1 LGGYGEDED
10 EEEEGPVDHH
20 DEEEDEGSIS
30 GDGVGGLEMQDDHFH
45 HEGEGGREGGGEGG
59 VGATG
64 MYYEVAFTA
73 PTTFGMLLERKDE
86 WTRGAVARRERTV
99 VTLVVEG
106 GEAEAKG
113 VGLGSMIASINGED
127 VTGLTYKE
135 TLERIKSQ
143 VRPMRVVFE
152 RESLKEEVLQGYF
165 FVSKGPFF
173 SNPTTMDKWKRKYI
187 VLGGPIAKKNVLQ
200 IYDSKRAYHN
210 TVVALFQRKRPA
222 HRVKTYALT
231 YAFKLSPLQE
241 RKMEGHTAPLKFFS
255 FMTPAARFKSIRV
268 ASETRK
274 TVAALH
280 ERFGRF
286 AGKGAR

>member
-1 LGGYGEDED
+1 M
-10 EEEEGPVDHH
+10 PPRRT
-20 DEEEDEGSIS
+20 
-30 GDGVGGLEMQDDHFH
+30 Q
-45 HEGEGGREGGGEGG
+45 
-59 VGATG
+59 
-64 MYYEVAFTA
+64 
-73 PTTFGMLLERKDE
+73 RKDE
-86 WTRGAVARRERTV
+86 WTRGTVQRRERTV

-113 VGLGSMIASINGED
+113 VSTGSMIVSINGED
-127 VTGLTYKE
+127 VTALTYKE
-135 TLERIKSQ
+135 TLERIKSP

-152 RESLKEEVLQGYF
+152 REPQQKEEVLQGYY

-173 SNPTTMDKWKRKYI
+173 SNPTSMDKWKRKYV

-210 TVVALFQRKRPA
+210 TVVALFQRKRPQ

-241 RKMEGHTAPLKFFS
+241 RKMEGHTAPLKFFA
-255 FMTPAARFKSIRV
+255 FMTPGARFKSIRV
-268 ASETRK
+268 ASETK
-274 TVAALH
+274 KSVQALH

-286 AGKGAR
+286 AGKR

>member
-1 LGGYGEDED
+1 MRGR
-10 EEEEGPVDHH
+10 
-20 DEEEDEGSIS
+20 
-30 GDGVGGLEMQDDHFH
+30 
-45 HEGEGGREGGGEGG
+45 GREGRGVNEG
-59 VGATG
+59 ASG
-64 MYYEVAFTA
+64 MYYEVTFTA

-106 GEAEAKG
+106 GEAEGKG
-113 VGLGSMIASINGED
+113 VGLGSMLASINGED

-143 VRPMRVVFE
+143 ARPMTVVFE

-187 VLGGPIAKKNVLQ
+187 VLGGPIAKKNVFQ

-241 RKMEGHTAPLKFFS
+241 RKMEGHTAPLKFFA
-255 FMTPAARFKSIRV
+255 FMTPAARFKSIRI

-274 TVAALH
+274 NVAALH

-286 AGKGAR
+286 AGKSQGAR